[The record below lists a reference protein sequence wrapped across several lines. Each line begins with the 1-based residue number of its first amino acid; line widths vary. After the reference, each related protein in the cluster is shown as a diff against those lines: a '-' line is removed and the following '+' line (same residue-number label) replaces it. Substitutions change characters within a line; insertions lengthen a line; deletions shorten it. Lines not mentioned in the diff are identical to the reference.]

1 MSDAPQGPGWWQAS
15 DGKWYSPELHPDH
28 TQAMGQ
34 ASQPPTPPP
43 SPGTP
48 PAAGGPPPSD
58 APTGYAGGPPLAGGP
73 PPAGGPTGFAGGPPT
88 GLPPTM
94 GGTPPSGEP
103 PKGNGGKIAIIVG
116 AFLVLILII
125 AGIAFALGG
134 SDGDDD
140 DTAASTTSTTEEE
153 EEDDED
159 LPVERTL
166 VPPDDDE
173 DEDDATTTTTSDIDL
188 DEDLGG
194 LGFDPDEVD
203 PETLMC
209 VGLAVEDDPA
219 LAEALES
226 GASDPT
232 APEFRTLFEILT
244 DCGARDYL
252 EESFLAELT
261 STQATCVDEVFATMS
276 DDEFIDLI
284 LGLAG
289 NDMSAA
295 DPILSCM
302 T

>member
-1 MSDAPQGPGWWQAS
+1 
-15 DGKWYSPELHPDH
+15 
-28 TQAMGQ
+28 
-34 ASQPPTPPP
+34 
-43 SPGTP
+43 
-48 PAAGGPPPSD
+48 
-58 APTGYAGGPPLAGGP
+58 
-73 PPAGGPTGFAGGPPT
+73 
-88 GLPPTM
+88 M
-94 GGTPPSGEP
+94 GGTPPNGEP

-153 EEDDED
+153 EDDDD

-166 VPPDDDE
+166 VPPDDD
-173 DEDDATTTTTSDIDL
+173 DDDDDATTTTAPDLDI

-194 LGFDPDEVD
+194 LGLPDDVD
-203 PETLMC
+203 SETLMC

-261 STQATCVDEVFATMS
+261 SSQATCVDDVFATMS

-284 LGLAG
+284 LGLAA